1 MTPEVLVA
9 GGGIGGLAAALAATR
24 AGCTVRVFEQASQ
37 FTETGAGIQLGP
49 NATRLLHGWG
59 LEAALGR
66 VAAAPQR
73 LVVRRAGDGTRLA
86 ALALGAGFAARYGAP
101 YLTVHR
107 ADLHGVLMRA
117 AAAAGASLQ
126 AGQRIARFSQPD
138 AVVRLH
144 LDDRRE
150 IEGDALVAADGIW
163 SRLRA
168 QLLADGPARPTGHL
182 AYRALL
188 AQAALPHALRSQEVT
203 VWLGAHSHTVAY
215 PVRGGEA
222 LNLVAIVE
230 GGELQP
236 LQDWGAQ
243 AQPTDLHAALGEVCG
258 PLREL
263 VHATAQWGVWS
274 LHERAPLRSA
284 DQMAQGRTALLGDA
298 AHPMR
303 PYLAQGAAMALE
315 DAAELAHVLTM
326 VDGRVVDVPLALR
339 RYALNRWQRC
349 ARVQR
354 VARRNGGVFHATGP
368 MQWGRDAALRLLGGR
383 LLDQPWLYGRAA

>member
-1 MTPEVLVA
+1 MTPELLVA

-24 AGCTVRVFEQASQ
+24 AGCTVRVFEQAAE
-37 FTETGAGIQLGP
+37 FAEIGAGIQLGP

-59 LEAALGR
+59 LEPALAQ

-73 LVVRRAGDGTRLA
+73 LVVRRVGDGARLA
-86 ALALGAGFAARYGAP
+86 VLALGAAFAARYGAP

-107 ADLHGVLMRA
+107 AVLHGVLLRA

-126 AGQRIARFSQPD
+126 TGQRIVQFSQPE
-138 AVVRLH
+138 AVVRLE
-144 LDDRRE
+144 LEDRRE
-150 IEGDALVAADGIW
+150 IEGDVLVVADGIW

-168 QLLADGPARPTGHL
+168 QLLGDGPAHATGHL

-188 AQAALPHALRSQEVT
+188 DQRTLPQHLRSQEVC
-203 VWLGAHSHTVAY
+203 VWLGPHSHTVAY
-215 PVRGGEA
+215 PVRGGES
-222 LNLVAIVE
+222 LNLVVVVE
-230 GGELQP
+230 GGVLQP
-236 LQDWGAQ
+236 LLEWGAQ
-243 AQPTDLHAALGEVCG
+243 AAGADLQAVLGGVCKE
-258 PLREL
+258 LQEL
-263 VHATAQWGVWS
+263 VQAAAQWGVWS
-274 LHERAPLRSA
+274 LHERAPVHSA
-284 DQMAQGRTALLGDA
+284 EAMAQGRVALLGDA

-315 DAAELAHVLTM
+315 DAAELARVLTM

-354 VARRNGGVFHATGP
+354 VAQRNASVFHATGP
-368 MQWGRDAALRLLGGR
+368 LQWGRDAALRLLGRR
-383 LLDQPWLYGRAA
+383 LLDQPWLYGGPN